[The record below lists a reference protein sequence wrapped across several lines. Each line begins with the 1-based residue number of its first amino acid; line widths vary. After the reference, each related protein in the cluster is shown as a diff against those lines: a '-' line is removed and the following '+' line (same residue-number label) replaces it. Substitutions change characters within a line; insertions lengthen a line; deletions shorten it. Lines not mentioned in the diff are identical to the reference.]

1 MRRVLTSLVKTTL
14 ARMVLTMALVIKTSR
29 LVRE

>member
-1 MRRVLTSLVKTTL
+1 MRRVLTSLVETKP
-14 ARMVLTMALVIKTSR
+14 ARMVLTMALVIRISR